1 MRLLFIFPFLLN
13 FNCKG
18 FEVFDCSLNP
28 QLIKSWDLTSIRQCK
43 NPESQFEKETTVK
56 VQVFKNEEKRYQ
68 TVWKCE
74 LFQTVT
80 ATKCGYSW
88 LFMVNS
94 SQTVT
99 AHNPLTAQHWFSYLS
114 ISFI

>member
-80 ATKCGYSW
+80 ATKCG
-88 LFMVNS
+88 FNS
-94 SQTVT
+94 LTYNSFELET
-99 AHNPLTAQHWFSYLS
+99 AAPVQ
-114 ISFI
+114 ISAGECRRLIN